1 VSKEE
6 FREALF
12 DTVEELIKYQLSSS
26 ARELLQSYF
35 NNSKGDS
42 SLEKAVDAIEKYTQ
56 DQLPPPEMRGK
67 KLKACLNRLAYEA
80 ERWDAE

>member
-1 VSKEE
+1 MSKEE